1 MQFITVIAEISLEG
15 DLMVEFTRK
24 GGTYTHTS
32 GTFRIR
38 ERKGRAYEVEYADR
52 PSMWIS
58 TGCRD
63 FDEAV
68 EKVKSTMHSARRY
81 MQNEKVT
88 LSQIGDGYFSGT
100 GPGSFQERCKR
111 FEKNHELRYFKQ
123 MDGRYHNY
131 VRPRFG
137 KMDVRDISSRLIEDW
152 YIGIT
157 SYRHPGEEI
166 SSPTKLMILDVLNEL
181 MKEAM
186 RKNLID
192 KNPCEDVQKVTV
204 HKKGEREIFS
214 YEEIALLF
222 PNDTSMLELIWGSDM
237 WALYFSIML
246 DTGFRPCEVAGLER
260 SLIDENGAIYTA
272 QEVDTPTRT
281 LKKRI
286 KTTGRGKG
294 KKYGLLS
301 RYTMDLLEEY
311 LEDHDGEY
319 LFIDYDGRFV
329 SGNKV
334 NDVLRRACWVVG
346 IDIRERTSYC
356 WRHTFDT
363 HMMQSLGGN
372 IKESDI
378 HDLMG
383 HTGYRPEYDHRTPQQ
398 IMFKMQKIRPAIEAL
413 RAGKDQ
419 NIV

>member
-1 MQFITVIAEISLEG
+1 MRPILFREHRQPVSNAWDTGRHFLSVRLEKGKGKGKGEVMAITILGWLMIAVFMFCVMTKKLSPLVA
-15 DLMVEFTRK
+15 LCTVPMVFA
-24 GGTYTHTS
+24 
-32 GTFRIR
+32 FLVLI
-38 ERKGRAYEVEYADR
+38 V
-52 PSMWIS
+52 
-58 TGCRD
+58 TGNID
-63 FDEAV
+63 
-68 EKVKSTMHSARRY
+68 KW
-81 MQNEKVT
+81 T
-88 LSQIGDGYFSGT
+88 LIGDWVMNGIGT
-100 GPGSFQERCKR
+100 TANTG
-111 FEKNHELRYFKQ
+111 
-123 MDGRYHNY
+123 
-131 VRPRFG
+131 
-137 KMDVRDISSRLIEDW
+137 
-152 YIGIT
+152 
-157 SYRHPGEEI
+157 
-166 SSPTKLMILDVLNEL
+166 VL
-181 MKEAM
+181 
-186 RKNLID
+186 
-192 KNPCEDVQKVTV
+192 
-204 HKKGEREIFS
+204 
-214 YEEIALLF
+214 LLF
-222 PNDTSMLELIWGSDM
+222 AI
-237 WALYFSIML
+237 LYFSIML

-260 SLIDENGAIYTA
+260 SLIDENGAVYTA

-319 LFIDYDGRFV
+319 LFIEYDGRFI